1 MTAQVQSWLRWNWF
15 VVLAPILL
23 LIEWLVVRSSAGA
36 MGSMVEAIVL
46 FDLCLFI
53 PLLYVLCYRSQLPLK
68 HLLLRVLG
76 LVCLGVYI
84 ASYIVPEAA
93 QQVVPKL
100 SWARTAGLAV
110 LALVELALLLT
121 VLRLVWGRDASA
133 EQVQAAS
140 GAPAWVARLMVVEA
154 RFWRAVWRLIRRR

>member
-93 QQVVPKL
+93 QQIVPQL

>member
-68 HLLLRVLG
+68 PLLLRVLG

-84 ASYIVPEAA
+84 ASYIVPEPA
-93 QQVVPKL
+93 QQIVPQL